1 MTEETTKPKAVIP
14 TALALED
21 ARKEYIDRVWSMNH
35 DQLFSE
41 LMRVHTESAKMLQD
55 LEAEI
60 NRLISLYEPTENLH

>member
-1 MTEETTKPKAVIP
+1 MTEETTKPKAVIS

-21 ARKEYIDRVWSMNH
+21 VREEYMDRVWNMNH

-55 LEAEI
+55 LEAEM
-60 NRLISLYEPTENLH
+60 NRLIDLYEPTENLH

>member
-21 ARKEYIDRVWSMNH
+21 VREEYMDRVWNMNH

-60 NRLISLYEPTENLH
+60 NRLIDLYEPTENLH

>member
-1 MTEETTKPKAVIP
+1 MTEETTKPKAVIS

-21 ARKEYIDRVWSMNH
+21 VREEYMDRVWNMNH

-60 NRLISLYEPTENLH
+60 NRLIDLYEPTENLH

>member
-21 ARKEYIDRVWSMNH
+21 ARKEYMDRYWNMNH

-41 LMRVHTESAKMLQD
+41 LMRVHTESAKMLQA
-55 LEAEI
+55 LEDEI
-60 NRLISLYEPTENLH
+60 NRLIGLYEPTENLH

>member
-1 MTEETTKPKAVIP
+1 MTEETTKTKAVIP

-21 ARKEYIDRVWSMNH
+21 ARKEYMDRVWNMKH

-60 NRLISLYEPTENLH
+60 NRLIDLYEPTENLH